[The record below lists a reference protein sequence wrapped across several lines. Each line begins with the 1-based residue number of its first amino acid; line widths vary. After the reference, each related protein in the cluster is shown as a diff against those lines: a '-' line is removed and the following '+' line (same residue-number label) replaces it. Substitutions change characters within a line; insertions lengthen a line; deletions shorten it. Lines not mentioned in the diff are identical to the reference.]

1 MRRNGTTWCWS
12 ACGSRRAWRRD
23 GGFAIHGLVLYC
35 PLLMLSLLRKLV
47 GWTRISGD
55 RRERWIEP
63 SNAIT
68 QAVLAPGAEIVP
80 PEQTLHERVRAR
92 HPIPERRR
100 AAPATR
106 EAPPPQPPPA
116 AVPASTER
124 AA

>member
-1 MRRNGTTWCWS
+1 
-12 ACGSRRAWRRD
+12 
-23 GGFAIHGLVLYC
+23 
-35 PLLMLSLLRKLV
+35 MLSLLRKLV
-47 GWTRISGD
+47 GWMRISGD

-68 QAVLAPGAEIVP
+68 QAVLDPGAEIVP

-106 EAPPPQPPPA
+106 EAPPPVPQPA
-116 AVPASTER
+116 AVQEPQEAAPAETGKKPQRGR